1 MSLDAPGGSAARRRP
16 LGVTLL
22 SLLMGWLTLAAA
34 LNSVVFPSQIEGWPV
49 VITVL
54 TIAYAATAG
63 ATTIGLW
70 RMRPWTLTAFRAWG
84 VVLLLL
90 MAAFLFFFNFWTAI
104 GMQPL
109 EQGTLLLVFIAI
121 AGLIY
126 WLLHRYIR
134 RRVVNSG

>member
-1 MSLDAPGGSAARRRP
+1 MSVDAPGGSAARKRP

-34 LNSVVFPSQIEGWPV
+34 LNTVVFPSQIEGWPV

-54 TIAYAATAG
+54 TIAYSVTAG

-84 VVLLLL
+84 LVLLLL
-90 MAAFLFFFNFWTAI
+90 MACFLFFMEFWTII

-109 EQGTLLLVFIAI
+109 E
-121 AGLIY
+121 AGPLFVIFTVTIVLFY

-134 RRVVNSG
+134 RRVVGSG